1 MRLIFVSHSLP
12 PADNP
17 SSNIGGMQRVA
28 QDLFDALRQRDDI
41 ELIPIVLRS
50 SWAETHRRVVPF
62 LFRVYRSVGRIARHD
77 GADAVLFSSMV
88 TASLSV
94 PLRKKLNR
102 AGIRSASIVHG
113 LDVTTPAAAYQWFV
127 PRVFGA
133 LDTVFPISRATRDAC
148 IERGL
153 NPEKARVVPNGI
165 SMARFANDGPT
176 GRDRSTL
183 AQIAAAAGVDT
194 ASLQSERSLLLA
206 SVGRHVKRKGFVW
219 FIDNVLP
226 TLPEH
231 VSYWLAG
238 EGPEDEEIRSV
249 ISRHGLQDRIHLL
262 GRVSD
267 ELLAALYR
275 GADLFV
281 MPNIRVPG
289 DMEGFGVVLLEAALN
304 GMPAVAAGIE
314 GILDVVADGQNG
326 VLVESGNAAAFREA
340 IAAFDSDRARLTDLS
355 RSAREYTSRNFA
367 WASVADRYIESL
379 RV

>member
-1 MRLIFVSHSLP
+1 M
-12 PADNP
+12 
-17 SSNIGGMQRVA
+17 
-28 QDLFDALRQRDDI
+28 
-41 ELIPIVLRS
+41 
-50 SWAETHRRVVPF
+50 
-62 LFRVYRSVGRIARHD
+62 
-77 GADAVLFSSMV
+77 
-88 TASLSV
+88 
-94 PLRKKLNR
+94 
-102 AGIRSASIVHG
+102 
-113 LDVTTPAAAYQWFV
+113 
-127 PRVFGA
+127 
-133 LDTVFPISRATRDAC
+133 
-148 IERGL
+148 
-153 NPEKARVVPNGI
+153 
-165 SMARFANDGPT
+165 
-176 GRDRSTL
+176 
-183 AQIAAAAGVDT
+183 
-194 ASLQSERSLLLA
+194 
-206 SVGRHVKRKGFVW
+206 
-219 FIDNVLP
+219 
-226 TLPEH
+226 
-231 VSYWLAG
+231 
-238 EGPEDEEIRSV
+238 
-249 ISRHGLQDRIHLL
+249 ISRHGLQDRVHLL